1 MSAAQQQTSLSPSH
15 SNDYHRIPAT
25 EKQITFAKQISR
37 RIGVTLPWE
46 AQQDRYALSRWIDTH
61 KVAKPTGQFSNY
73 PSSKQVGFAERI
85 ARMKRREVPHE
96 CFRDRTM
103 MSKWIDANR

>member
-1 MSAAQQQTSLSPSH
+1 MSAAQQQTSLSASQ
-15 SNDYHRIPAT
+15 SNDYYRVPAT
-25 EKQITFAKQISR
+25 DKQINFAKQISQR
-37 RIGVTLPWE
+37 TGIALPKE
-46 AQQDRYALSRWIDTH
+46 TQQDRYALSHWIDAH
-61 KVAKPTGQFSNY
+61 KVAKPAGQFPNY

-85 ARMKRREVPHE
+85 ARMKRRDIPHE